1 MLRLWKGLGTLTASG
16 LGFRASGWGLV
27 GFTDLVLM
35 ISARAVLMLSL
46 INSSIKMMV

>member
-27 GFTDLVLM
+27 GLSRVYRPGPDD
-35 ISARAVLMLSL
+35 ISQ
-46 INSSIKMMV
+46 SSSHAIAYRFQH